1 MNQNEYMT
9 EADQQPQPYS
19 IRLPLVVRRQLEE
32 SARQGGRSLHAEILQ
47 RLMQSLGNNDTKN
60 NDSDNS
66 LDEHIR
72 QIATEVVQKEIDS
85 RLRTEL
91 ARLGKV

>member
-1 MNQNEYMT
+1 M
-9 EADQQPQPYS
+9 
-19 IRLPLVVRRQLEE
+19 RRQLEE

-47 RLMQSLGNNDTKN
+47 RLMQSLGNNDTKSS
-60 NDSDNS
+60 DSDNS

-72 QIATEVVQKEIDS
+72 QIATEVIQKELDA

-91 ARLGKV
+91 ARMSKAG

>member
-1 MNQNEYMT
+1 M
-9 EADQQPQPYS
+9 
-19 IRLPLVVRRQLEE
+19 RRQLEE

-47 RLMQSLGNNDTKN
+47 RLMQSLGNNDTKSS
-60 NDSDNS
+60 DSDNN

-72 QIATEVVQKEIDS
+72 QIATEVIQKELDA

-91 ARLGKV
+91 ARMSKAG

>member
-1 MNQNEYMT
+1 M
-9 EADQQPQPYS
+9 
-19 IRLPLVVRRQLEE
+19 RRQLEE

-47 RLMQSLGNNDTKN
+47 RLMQSLGNNDTKS
-60 NDSDNS
+60 NDSDDS

-72 QIATEVVQKEIDS
+72 QIATEIVQKELDA

-91 ARLGKV
+91 ARMGNGKQV